1 MTSKNEL
8 DGLSIQ
14 FLKSKFIQYRFIF
27 LVLILLGSVL
37 AIVYNKLTPSYYRI
51 SSTILVKSDTKS
63 SELNNVFRDFS
74 PSNIRNGSPVIED
87 QLGVLKSYNL
97 NFRTLQTLNWRNSW
111 SKIDFFKK
119 SDLYGKDPFTIT
131 LPDESIQ
138 TENIPL
144 IIEPI
149 SENQISVSCDATLKR
164 GGNEMQ
170 VDFNNTIKF
179 GDTLKNKYF
188 NFVLNKI
195 PGKELEIGA
204 KYQLIFINLNALAL
218 GYKERLVVKPANP
231 LASSNLILVEL
242 VTSHLQRDVDYLNQL
257 GRVYLQFGLDEKNR
271 IANNTIKFIDDQI
284 TGVDRSLQQAGDQFS
299 SFRSRNR
306 TVDLGQEAT
315 TVVAKLKEIDV
326 ERSNLELKLEYYNNL
341 KYYLQN
347 RDENKDLVA
356 PSLVGVTDDALNQ
369 KVIQLNEL
377 YSRREVLSYTAQE
390 RNPVL
395 IQTNNQISYIQK
407 SLQENVDNL
416 IANTNVELQV
426 LQQRQRSV
434 NNELSKLP
442 KTEQDLIGIKR
453 NFDLNN
459 ELYTFLLQRRAEAEI
474 AKASNNPD
482 AQILDPSDIQI
493 AAPLGP
499 KLMLNLLIGMSLG
512 FFAALAMVI
521 VKEFI
526 SEDIYDVQEVSQ
538 NLNVSVVG
546 SIGINKYNTEIP
558 VAQFPRSSLTE
569 SFRGLRVNL
578 EFLFNRA
585 KSLVLSVHSLNSGEG
600 KSFVAVNLATI
611 FALGGKKVLLIDG
624 DLRKPRLDKIF
635 GIQNLIGLNNLFTG
649 ESTTDQIIQHTN
661 ITNLDIIT
669 SGVASEKFLELM
681 NKQLISVLIEKVRQN
696 YDLIV
701 FDNSPFGIVYD
712 SMVIGANS
720 DFNLVLLRLNFSK
733 KSEIENINKL
743 GREGIL
749 PNIMVAV
756 NGVKQ
761 KKGNGYYVD
770 DDHTETKSN
779 TSDLEPKET
788 EELSKSAAVL
798 ASSALPM
805 FNKITSRL
813 SLKRS

>member
-8 DGLSIQ
+8 DGLSFQ
-14 FLKSKFIQYRFIF
+14 FLKSKFIQYR
-27 LVLILLGSVL
+27 LILLVFIVLGSVL

-51 SSTILVKSDTKS
+51 SSTILVKSDAKS

-74 PSNIRNGSPVIED
+74 VSSTRGNGTVIED

-97 NFRTLQTLNWRNSW
+97 NFRTLQTLNWRYSW
-111 SKIDFFKK
+111 SKIGLLRK
-119 SDLYGKDPFTIT
+119 SDLYGNDPFAVV

-138 TENIPL
+138 TEGIPL

-149 SENQISVSCDATLKR
+149 SENEISVSCDGTLKR
-164 GGNEMQ
+164 NGNEIQ
-170 VDFNNTIKF
+170 VEFKNDIKF

-188 NFVLNKI
+188 NLVINKI

-204 KYQLIFINLNALAL
+204 KYQLIFFNLNAIALA
-218 GYKERLVVKPANP
+218 YKERLVVKPANP
-231 LASSNLILVEL
+231 LVGSNLILVEL
-242 VTSHLQRDVDYLNQL
+242 VTSNLQRDVDYLNQL

-315 TVVAKLKEIDV
+315 SVVAKLKEIDV
-326 ERSNLELKLEYYNNL
+326 ERSDLELKLEYYNNL

-499 KLMLNLLIGMSLG
+499 KLMLNLLIGISLSC
-512 FFAALAMVI
+512 FTALALI
-521 VKEFI
+521 VFKEIMTETINDIQEI
-526 SEDIYDVQEVSQ
+526 SS
-538 NLNVSVVG
+538 NLDVSVVG
-546 SIGINKYNTEIP
+546 SLGINKYRTELP

-569 SFRGLRVNL
+569 SFRGLRINL
-578 EFLFNRA
+578 EFLFNRNE
-585 KSLVLSVHSLNSGEG
+585 SQVLSLHSLNSGEG

-624 DLRKPRLDKIF
+624 DLRKPRLHQIF
-635 GIQNLIGLNNLFTG
+635 EMQNSTGLNNLLIG
-649 ESTTDQIIQHTN
+649 QSSIDQIIQNTR
-661 ITNLDIIT
+661 IPNLDIIT
-669 SGVASEKFLELM
+669 SGISSEKFLELM
-681 NKQLISVLIEKVRQN
+681 NKQLISVLIEKVKKD
-696 YDLIV
+696 YDIII

-720 DFNLVLLRLNFSK
+720 DFNLVLLRLNYSK

-770 DDHTETKSN
+770 DDHSDAKLKS
-779 TSDLEPKET
+779 SDHEHEKVDD
-788 EELSKSAAVL
+788 LSKSAAVL
-798 ASSALPM
+798 AFSTLPM
-805 FNKITSRL
+805 FKHIRSRI
-813 SLKRS
+813 SLGKS